1 MLKNIPQKSQLQ
13 GFFVKFIYL
22 LTKLTA
28 MITIA
33 IAEDHQSLIDGIKVF
48 LEYEDDIKV
57 VGEAN
62 DGDRLLE
69 IVRTKKPDVV
79 LTDIRM
85 PKMDGITA
93 TRQIKKEFPACKV
106 IAFSMFE
113 QDEAITRMQEAGA
126 SGYIMKNSPL
136 KVVLAAIRGVMSG
149 QSYFDMSLPKSN
161 YKKSDNDIPLSKRE
175 QEIIKLIGEGKT
187 SQEIADLLFIEKTTV
202 DTHRKN
208 ILKKLSLQGKS
219 ELLRYSMEKKYDF

>member
-1 MLKNIPQKSQLQ
+1 
-13 GFFVKFIYL
+13 
-22 LTKLTA
+22 

-33 IAEDHQSLIDGIKVF
+33 IAEDHQSLIDGIKLF

-62 DGDRLLE
+62 DGEKLLE
-69 IVRTKKPDVV
+69 IVRHKKPDVV

-93 TRQIKKEFPACKV
+93 TRHLKKEFPSCKV

-113 QDEAITRMQEAGA
+113 QDEAISQMEAAGA
-126 SGYIMKNSPL
+126 SGYILKNSSL
-136 KVVLAAIRGVMSG
+136 KTVLAAIHAVMKG
-149 QSYFDMSLPKSN
+149 ETFFDSSI
-161 YKKSDNDIPLSKRE
+161 KKVDYQKKDNTDVPLSKRE
-175 QEIIKLIGEGKT
+175 LEIVKLIGEGKT
-187 SQEIADLLFIEKTTV
+187 SQEIADLLFIGKTTV

>member
-1 MLKNIPQKSQLQ
+1 
-13 GFFVKFIYL
+13 
-22 LTKLTA
+22 
-28 MITIA
+28 MIRIA

-62 DGDRLLE
+62 DGEKLLE
-69 IVRTKKPDVV
+69 IVNAKKPDVV

-85 PKMDGITA
+85 PVMDGITA
-93 TRQIKKEFPACKV
+93 TKEITKKLPACKV

-113 QDEAITRMQEAGA
+113 QEEAVNQMAEAGA
-126 SGYIMKNSPL
+126 VGYIMKNSSL
-136 KVVLAAIRGVMSG
+136 KVVLAAIRAVMAG
-149 QSYFDMSLPKSN
+149 ETYFDQSIQNKGTS
-161 YKKSDNDIPLSKRE
+161 KNDDDVQLSRRE
-175 QEIIKLIGEGKT
+175 TEIVKLIGLGKT
-187 SQEIADLLFIEKTTV
+187 SQEIADMLFIGKTTV

-208 ILKKLSLQGKS
+208 ILKKLSLHGKS

>member
-1 MLKNIPQKSQLQ
+1 
-13 GFFVKFIYL
+13 
-22 LTKLTA
+22 

-33 IAEDHQSLIDGIKVF
+33 IAEDHQSLIDGIKIF

-62 DGDRLLE
+62 DGERLLE
-69 IVRTKKPDVV
+69 IVRAKKPDVV

-93 TRQIKKEFPACKV
+93 ARYIKKEFPGCKV

-113 QDEAITRMQEAGA
+113 QDEAITQMQDVGA
-126 SGYIMKNSPL
+126 SGYIMKNSSL
-136 KVVLAAIRGVMSG
+136 KVVLAAIRAVMLG
-149 QSYFDMSLPKSN
+149 DTFFDTSLPKKEHRN
-161 YKKSDNDIPLSKRE
+161 NENDVPLSRRE
-175 QEIIKLIGEGKT
+175 QEIVKLIGEGKT
-187 SQEIADLLFIEKTTV
+187 SQEIADLLFIGKTTV

-219 ELLRYSMEKKYDF
+219 ELLRYSMERKYDF

>member
-1 MLKNIPQKSQLQ
+1 
-13 GFFVKFIYL
+13 
-22 LTKLTA
+22 
-28 MITIA
+28 MINVV
-33 IAEDHQSLIDGIKVF
+33 IAEDHQSLIDGIKIF

-62 DGDRLLE
+62 DGERLLE
-69 IVRTKKPDVV
+69 IVRLRQPDVV

-93 TRQIKKEFPACKV
+93 TRYLKKEFPDCKV

-113 QDEAITRMQEAGA
+113 QDEAINQMQEAGA
-126 SGYIMKNSPL
+126 EGYIMKNSSL
-136 KVVLAAIRGVMSG
+136 KVVLAAIRTVMSG
-149 QSYFDMSLPKSN
+149 ETYFDATIKNSN
-161 YKKSDNDIPLSKRE
+161 LKKTDDDVPLSKRE
-175 QEIIKLIGEGKT
+175 MEIVKLIGEGKT
-187 SQEIADLLFIEKTTV
+187 SQEIADILFIGKTTV

>member
-1 MLKNIPQKSQLQ
+1 
-13 GFFVKFIYL
+13 
-22 LTKLTA
+22 

-33 IAEDHQSLIDGIKVF
+33 IAEDHQSLIDGIKSF

-62 DGDRLLE
+62 DGERLLE
-69 IVRTKKPDVV
+69 IVRLKKPDVV

-85 PKMDGITA
+85 PKTDGITA
-93 TRQIKKEFPACKV
+93 TRQIMKEFPLCKV

-113 QDEAITRMQEAGA
+113 QDEAVAQMEAAGA
-126 SGYIMKNSPL
+126 SGYIMKNASL
-136 KVVLAAIRGVMSG
+136 KTVLAAIRAVMKG
-149 QSYFDMSLPKSN
+149 ETFFDISLKKTD
-161 YKKSDNDIPLSKRE
+161 YKKKEDDVHLSKRE

-187 SQEIADLLFIEKTTV
+187 SQEIADILFIGKTTV

>member
-1 MLKNIPQKSQLQ
+1 
-13 GFFVKFIYL
+13 
-22 LTKLTA
+22 
-28 MITIA
+28 MIHIV

-62 DGDRLLE
+62 DGERLLE
-69 IVRTKKPDVV
+69 IVRSKKPDVV

-93 TRQIKKEFPACKV
+93 TRYLKKELPSCHV

-113 QDEAITRMQEAGA
+113 QDEAMAQMQEAGA
-126 SGYIMKNSPL
+126 SGYIMKNSSL
-136 KVVLAAIRGVMSG
+136 KVVLAAIRAVMNG
-149 QSYFDMSLPKSN
+149 ETYFDSSI
-161 YKKSDNDIPLSKRE
+161 KKRDIKNNDNDIPLSKRE
-175 QEIIKLIGEGKT
+175 MEIVKLIGEGKT
-187 SQEIADLLFIEKTTV
+187 SQEIADLLFIGKTTV

>member
-1 MLKNIPQKSQLQ
+1 
-13 GFFVKFIYL
+13 
-22 LTKLTA
+22 
-28 MITIA
+28 MINVV
-33 IAEDHQSLIDGIKVF
+33 IAEDHQSLIDGIKIF
-48 LEYEDDIKV
+48 LEYEEDIKV

-62 DGDRLLE
+62 DGERLLE
-69 IVRTKKPDVV
+69 IVRLKRPDVV

-93 TRQIKKEFPACKV
+93 TKQLKKEFPDCKV

-113 QDEAITRMQEAGA
+113 QGEAIQQMQDAGA
-126 SGYIMKNSPL
+126 SGYIMKNSSL
-136 KVVLAAIRGVMSG
+136 KSVVAAIRAVTSG
-149 QSYFDMSLPKSN
+149 DTYFDASIKSN
-161 YKKSDNDIPLSKRE
+161 SKNNDNDVPLSKRE
-175 QEIIKLIGEGKT
+175 MEIVKLIGEGKT
-187 SQEIADLLFIEKTTV
+187 SQEISEILFIGKTTV

>member
-1 MLKNIPQKSQLQ
+1 
-13 GFFVKFIYL
+13 
-22 LTKLTA
+22 
-28 MITIA
+28 MIRLA

-48 LEYEDDIKV
+48 LEYEDDIVV

-62 DGDRLLE
+62 DGERLLE
-69 IVRTKKPDVV
+69 IVRSKKPDVV

-93 TRQIKKEFPACKV
+93 TRYIKKEFPSCRV

-113 QDEAITRMQEAGA
+113 QDEAMTQMQEAGA
-126 SGYIMKNSPL
+126 SGYIMKNSSL
-136 KVVLAAIRGVMSG
+136 KVVLAAIRAVMNG
-149 QSYFDMSLPKSN
+149 ETYFDSSL
-161 YKKSDNDIPLSKRE
+161 KKSDHKKNDNDIPLSKRE
-175 QEIIKLIGEGKT
+175 MEIVKLIGEGKT
-187 SQEIADLLFIEKTTV
+187 SQEIADLLFIGKTTV

>member
-1 MLKNIPQKSQLQ
+1 
-13 GFFVKFIYL
+13 
-22 LTKLTA
+22 
-28 MITIA
+28 MINVV
-33 IAEDHQSLIDGIKVF
+33 IAEEHQSLIDGIKIF
-48 LEYEDDIKV
+48 LEYEEDINV

-62 DGDRLLE
+62 DGERLLE
-69 IVRTKKPDVV
+69 TVRLKKPDVV

-93 TRQIKKEFPACKV
+93 TRLLKKEFPACKV

-113 QDEAITRMQEAGA
+113 QDEAITQMQEAGA
-126 SGYIMKNSPL
+126 SGYIMKNSSL
-136 KVVLAAIRGVMSG
+136 KIVLAAIRAVMNG
-149 QSYFDMSLPKSN
+149 EEYFDASLKN
-161 YKKSDNDIPLSKRE
+161 TNVKKSEQDVPLSKRE
-175 QEIIKLIGEGKT
+175 LEIVKLIGEGKT
-187 SQEIADLLFIEKTTV
+187 SQDIADILFIGKTTV

>member
-1 MLKNIPQKSQLQ
+1 
-13 GFFVKFIYL
+13 
-22 LTKLTA
+22 
-28 MITIA
+28 MINVV
-33 IAEDHQSLIDGIKVF
+33 IAEDHQSLIDGIKIF

-62 DGDRLLE
+62 DGERLLE
-69 IVRTKKPDVV
+69 IVRLKQPDVV

-93 TRQIKKEFPACKV
+93 TRHLKKEFPGCKV

-113 QDEAITRMQEAGA
+113 QDEAINQMQEAGA
-126 SGYIMKNSPL
+126 EGYIMKNSSL
-136 KVVLAAIRGVMSG
+136 KVVLAAIRTVMDG
-149 QSYFDMSLPKSN
+149 ETYFDATIKNSN
-161 YKKSDNDIPLSKRE
+161 LKKTDNDIPLSKRE
-175 QEIIKLIGEGKT
+175 MEIVKLIGEGKT
-187 SQEIADLLFIEKTTV
+187 SQEIADILFIGKTTV